1 MGLADGARSA
11 SFQVGRT
18 VEFGAFTKGIRDV
31 LKDGLRPGA
40 ESPQPTT
47 SRTRACDASST
58 GVTPKRRLNSRLNC
72 DGLS

>member
-1 MGLADGARSA
+1 MHVLTY
-11 SFQVGRT
+11 QVGRT

-40 ESPQPTT
+40 ESPQATT